1 MQECYA
7 VWRKLTAEEQYE
19 LLWWK
24 KTALPVL
31 TAYPLVPIIP
41 LKAQVVSH
49 GSEAPLLQAAVIVWD
64 PLRSQENL

>member
-41 LKAQVVSH
+41 LK
-49 GSEAPLLQAAVIVWD
+49 
-64 PLRSQENL
+64 